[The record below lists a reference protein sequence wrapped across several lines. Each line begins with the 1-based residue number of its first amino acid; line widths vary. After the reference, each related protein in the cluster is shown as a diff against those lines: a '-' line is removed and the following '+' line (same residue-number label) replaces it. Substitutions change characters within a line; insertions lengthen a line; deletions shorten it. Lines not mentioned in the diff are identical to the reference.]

1 MMPAM
6 MPTMIPA
13 MIPALMAAFADR
25 RTVPDAEQDAATD
38 ADRDAGQD
46 AGPSAGPDTEATL
59 FEAMIVPHRSLS
71 PRGLRRLI
79 GLICVLCGLTAVRF
93 WLIGAWPVVVFS
105 VAEVGLAVLLLR
117 INARQV
123 RASELILLT
132 DRTLRV
138 VRTTAAGR
146 RAERE
151 LSPGWLNVT
160 LEETP
165 GRVPRLLLVAR
176 GVREEIGA
184 ALGET
189 ERRDLARALQEALH
203 RARNP
208 RFHNPQ
214 LLEEK

>member
-1 MMPAM
+1 MTPDMTGAIADPHLTDPHLTDLGFPA
-6 MPTMIPA
+6 
-13 MIPALMAAFADR
+13 
-25 RTVPDAEQDAATD
+25 QDA
-38 ADRDAGQD
+38 
-46 AGPSAGPDTEATL
+46 EATL
-59 FEAMIVPHRSLS
+59 FEAVIVPHRSLT

-79 GLICVLCGLTAVRF
+79 GLICLLCGLTALRF
-93 WLIGAWPVVVFS
+93 WLLGAWPVVVFS
-105 VAEVGLAVLLLR
+105 VVEVGLAVLLLR
-117 INARQV
+117 INARQA

-138 VRTTAAGR
+138 VRTTVAGR

-151 LSPGWLNVT
+151 LSTAWLNVA

-165 GRVPRLLLVAR
+165 GRAPRLALVAR

-189 ERRDLARALQEALH
+189 ERRDLAHALQAALH

-208 RFHNPQ
+208 RFHNPK
-214 LLEEK
+214 LYGGKTDR

>member
-1 MMPAM
+1 
-6 MPTMIPA
+6 

-25 RTVPDAEQDAATD
+25 RAAPDADKD
-38 ADRDAGQD
+38 ADQD
-46 AGPSAGPDTEATL
+46 AGRGADRAPEATL
-59 FEAMIVPHRSLS
+59 FEAVIVPHRSLS

-79 GLICVLCGLTAVRF
+79 GLICLLCGLTAVRF

-105 VAEVGLAVLLLR
+105 VVEIALAVLLLR
-117 INARQV
+117 INARQA

-146 RAERE
+146 RAQRE
-151 LSPGWLNVT
+151 LSPGWLNVA

-165 GRVPRLLLVAR
+165 GRAPRVVLVAR

-203 RARNP
+203 QARNP

-214 LLEEK
+214 LQ

>member
-1 MMPAM
+1 MTA
-6 MPTMIPA
+6 I
-13 MIPALMAAFADR
+13 
-25 RTVPDAEQDAATD
+25 
-38 ADRDAGQD
+38 
-46 AGPSAGPDTEATL
+46 PSAAPLGDEAAEASL
-59 FEAMIVPHRSLS
+59 FEAVIVPHRSLTA
-71 PRGLRRLI
+71 RGLRRLI
-79 GLICVLCGLTAVRF
+79 ALITGLCALTALRF

-105 VAEVGLAVLLLR
+105 VVEVGLAVLLLW
-117 INARQV
+117 INARQA

-146 RAERE
+146 RAERV
-151 LSPGWLNVT
+151 LSPGWLNVA

-165 GRVPRLLLVAR
+165 GRVPKLVLVAH

-189 ERRDLARALQEALH
+189 ERRDLARALQEALYQ
-203 RARNP
+203 ARNP

-214 LLEEK
+214 LQEEKMNR

>member
-1 MMPAM
+1 MM
-6 MPTMIPA
+6 PA

-25 RTVPDAEQDAATD
+25 RAVPDAEQDADQDASPG
-38 ADRDAGQD
+38 ADRDA
-46 AGPSAGPDTEATL
+46 EATL
-59 FEAMIVPHRSLS
+59 FEAVIVPHRSLS
-71 PRGLRRLI
+71 PRGLRWLI
-79 GLICVLCGLTAVRF
+79 GVVCLLCGLTALRF

-105 VAEVGLAVLLLR
+105 VVEVGLAVLLLR
-117 INARQV
+117 INARQA

-151 LSPGWLNVT
+151 LSPGWLNVA

-165 GRVPRLLLVAR
+165 GRVPKLVLVAH

-189 ERRDLARALQEALH
+189 ERRDLARALQDALYQ
-203 RARNP
+203 ARNP

-214 LLEEK
+214 LQEEKTDR

>member
-1 MMPAM
+1 
-6 MPTMIPA
+6 MIPA
-13 MIPALMAAFADR
+13 MIPALMAAFANR
-25 RTVPDAEQDAATD
+25 RTVPDGEQDAATD
-38 ADRDAGQD
+38 TDPSTGPGTHRDTGPGAGRDA
-46 AGPSAGPDTEATL
+46 EATL
-59 FEAMIVPHRSLS
+59 FEAMIVPHRSLT

-79 GLICVLCGLTAVRF
+79 GLICLLCGLTAIRF

-117 INARQV
+117 INAGQV

-138 VRTTAAGR
+138 VRTSAAGR

-165 GRVPRLLLVAR
+165 GRVPRLVLVAR

-189 ERRDLARALQEALH
+189 ERRDLARTLREALH

-208 RFHNPQ
+208 QFHNPQ

>member
-1 MMPAM
+1 MM
-6 MPTMIPA
+6 PA

-25 RTVPDAEQDAATD
+25 RAVPDAEQDADQDASPG
-38 ADRDAGQD
+38 ADRDA
-46 AGPSAGPDTEATL
+46 EATL
-59 FEAMIVPHRSLS
+59 FEAVIVPHRSLS
-71 PRGLRRLI
+71 PRGLRWLI
-79 GLICVLCGLTAVRF
+79 GVVCLLCGLTALRF

-105 VAEVGLAVLLLR
+105 VVEVGLAALLLR
-117 INARQV
+117 INARQA

-151 LSPGWLNVT
+151 LSPGWLNVA

-165 GRVPRLLLVAR
+165 GRVPKLVLVAH

-189 ERRDLARALQEALH
+189 ERRDLARALQYALYQ
-203 RARNP
+203 ARNP

-214 LLEEK
+214 LQEEKTDR